1 MRTFKTILLVLCAT
15 LLVVD
20 ISCRIWVWHQFAS
33 HFKLEIYHTND
44 VSSVG
49 IAEAKTGKLL
59 WVEWDYPDK
68 SKEFSYFY
76 SGTNIFNLNVWPGRP
91 LTYSVG
97 FHGPGKSS
105 VWWWDLARGT
115 FVERNFFD
123 TNGDFSKFEV
133 WYHHT
138 WHTAVR
144 RDGKSGI
151 IINGQWRQLALPT
164 NSMWTIE
171 GTPTNQLSPNT
182 ALEPTPT
189 AP

>member
-1 MRTFKTILLVLCAT
+1 MLLA
-15 LLVVD
+15 VD
-20 ISCRIWVWHQFAS
+20 ISCRVWVCHQFAS
-33 HFKLEIYHTND
+33 RFTLAIVHTNG

-59 WVEWDYPDK
+59 LVEWDYADK

-76 SGTNIFNLNVWPGRP
+76 RGTNIFNLNVWPGRP

-115 FVERNFFD
+115 FIERNYFD
-123 TNGDFSKFEV
+123 TNGDFAKNEI
-133 WYHHT
+133 WYDNS
-138 WHTAVR
+138 WHTVVR
-144 RDGKSGI
+144 QDKRWGIILDGKW
-151 IINGQWRQLALPT
+151 QQLALPT
-164 NSMWTIE
+164 NSVWTIK
-171 GTPTNQLSPNT
+171 GATTGKLSPNT